1 MICELTDYDLDRV
14 EIGMPL
20 EMTFRKL
27 SQGEGIV
34 NYFCMGARGK
44 IDSNAVVMQR

>member
-1 MICELTDYDLDRV
+1 MICELTDYDLDHV

-34 NYFCMGARGK
+34 NYFWKARPIAQQG
-44 IDSNAVVMQR
+44 